1 MGERS
6 HDGTDGTPTGAVSG
20 AEGREQS
27 AAPHGSRGLEVAGV
41 GVGGQRSSG
50 TERFDFPGSPVTM
63 VLIITP
69 YRPGSFT
76 TSRVT
81 SLRTTCRSMVL
92 GFAKMVEI
100 K

>member
-20 AEGREQS
+20 AEGWEQS
-27 AAPHGSRGLEVAGV
+27 AAPHRSRGLEV

-92 GFAKMVEI
+92 GFAEMVEI